1 MPFMNNGKTGFTDYK
16 YNFGEIGQSPQ
27 DLMNRVSIKQK
38 VRDDPL
44 KRGTN
49 QLWSEIPNYQGFKPS

>member
-1 MPFMNNGKTGFTDYK
+1 MNNGKTGNTDYK

>member
-1 MPFMNNGKTGFTDYK
+1 MPFMNNGKTGNTDYK